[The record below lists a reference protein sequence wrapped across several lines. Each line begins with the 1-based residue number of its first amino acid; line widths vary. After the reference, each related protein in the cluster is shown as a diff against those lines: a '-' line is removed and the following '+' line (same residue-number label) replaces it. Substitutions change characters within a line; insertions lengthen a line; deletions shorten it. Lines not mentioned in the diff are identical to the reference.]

1 MRQTMPTT
9 TNKLLFKSLD
19 YKHSKYVIG
28 GPGPG
33 KYILTIAISLS
44 LNRQI
49 MNCQLLQNE
58 KKSVIAVLNAFQDPI
73 IKYI

>member
-1 MRQTMPTT
+1 MRKKVHSNITKFDK
-9 TNKLLFKSLD
+9 NEEKALLK
-19 YKHSKYVIG
+19 
-28 GPGPG
+28 
-33 KYILTIAISLS
+33 TIAVSLS

-49 MNCQLLQNE
+49 MNCQLLRNE